1 MQRLTG
7 PIRPYDWG
15 SHEVI
20 ARVQG
25 RDFPTAEPEAE
36 LWLGA
41 HPADP
46 ATVDGRGLDA
56 VIAGDPDA
64 ELGATVVRRF
74 GAKLPFLLKLLA
86 AQRPL
91 SLQVHPN
98 LAQAAAGFEAEEAA
112 GVPVDAPQRRYK
124 DANHK
129 PEMLVA
135 VGRTQALAGFADDA
149 TVFLRKLQWPPG
161 LGWADRLE
169 AGDLH
174 GVVSDILRGAP
185 DFDDLADLCAAEGS
199 ARALAI
205 ADLAA
210 RYPGDPGVLVAML
223 LNHVELS
230 PGDAIYLAA
239 GSPHAYLRGAGVEIM
254 AASDNVLRGGLTSKF
269 VDVDELL
276 RILAF
281 EPGPPPVVT
290 PVSAGP
296 STVRW
301 PTPTAEFTL
310 YEITVGGS
318 PVALPAVGSPRVLF
332 CLEGEVRAADLS
344 LRGGESAWSPASDPE
359 LTARGTGRLFVATV
373 GG

>member
-1 MQRLTG
+1 MRRLTG

-25 RDFPTAEPEAE
+25 RDFPTPGPEAE
-36 LWLGA
+36 LWMGA

-46 ATVDGRGLDA
+46 ATVDGRGLDSLISA
-56 VIAGDPDA
+56 DPDG
-64 ELGATVVRRF
+64 ELGAAVVRRF
-74 GAKLPFLLKLLA
+74 GAKLPFLFKLLA
-86 AQRPL
+86 AGQPL

-98 LAQAAAGFEAEEAA
+98 LSQAAAGFAAEDAA

-135 VGRTQALAGFADDA
+135 IVRTEALAGFADDA
-149 TVFLRKLQWPPG
+149 AVFLRKLQWPVG
-161 LGWADRLE
+161 LGWADRLD
-169 AGDLH
+169 AGDLR
-174 GVVSDILRGAP
+174 GVVSDILRDPP
-185 DFDDLADLCAAEGS
+185 DFGDLAEFLADERS
-199 ARALAI
+199 ARSLAI
-205 ADLAA
+205 ADLVV

-223 LNHVELS
+223 LNYVELS
-230 PGDAIYLAA
+230 PGEGIYLAA

-281 EPGPPPVVT
+281 QPGPPPIVT
-290 PVSAGP
+290 AVESGT

-301 PTPTAEFTL
+301 PTPTAEFAL
-310 YEITVGGS
+310 YEVS
-318 PVALPAVGSPRVLF
+318 PGESDVAVPGAGSPRVLF
-332 CLEGEVRAADLS
+332 CLEGEVTVSDLV
-344 LRGGESAWSPASDPE
+344 LKAGESAWSPASDPA
-359 LTARGTGRLFVATV
+359 LTAGGTGRLFVATV
-373 GG
+373 G